1 MSLIRSSVIAG
12 VTTGLLGIGAMEL
25 ADIDSYKQSYFWS
38 ATLSTAVVGGIA
50 WAILHNEQVEK
61 TLVLVDFESF
71 GKA

>member
-25 ADIDSYKQSYFWS
+25 ADKDSYKQSYFWS

-50 WAILHNEQVEK
+50 WAILHNE
-61 TLVLVDFESF
+61 
-71 GKA
+71 